1 MKIIKAVMLAMLA
14 LSGVLAVFL
23 GVFRL
28 GAPAAL
34 LFLVLGALA
43 LVLWNKTARDPHSGW
58 GTLRAIGWMAAL
70 ASGVWTLIGFVGSG
84 LLVALPL
91 AAMFVGSVFWIQH
104 CTRKIKGAHEG
115 SGRPAPSAASQNL
128 EAANDLT
135 SQVIANARRL
145 HARGRSLHLQGENLQ
160 LINRNQELEA
170 QSAALRE
177 QLHAKQREAA
187 LPPDPFADPIPK
199 A

>member
-70 ASGVWTLIGFVGSG
+70 ASGVWTLIGFVASG
-84 LLVALPL
+84 PLVALPL
-91 AAMFVGSVFWIQH
+91 AALFAGSVLWIRH
-104 CTRKIKGAHEG
+104 CTRKIEGALARTG
-115 SGRPAPSAASQNL
+115 GFTPSAAEQNL

-135 SQVIANARRL
+135 AQIIANARRSQGRGAQL
-145 HARGRSLHLQGENLQ
+145 HVQTENLA
-160 LINRNQELEA
+160 LIKRTKELEA
-170 QSAALRE
+170 QTGALQE
-177 QLHAKQREAA
+177 QLRAREREAG
-187 LPPDPFADPIPK
+187 LPPDPFADVIPK